1 MIFKNNP
8 ESHFMSQKPFII
20 LCLFIGFAV
29 SSCRN
34 STQQYATSTEF
45 DYEATLESVGFSSE
59 RLARLDSFLIDYVK
73 KGIMPNAITFVA
85 RHGKVV
91 HYKAYGWKNIEKK
104 EPLEQNSIFRIAS
117 QTKALTS
124 VGLMMLYE
132 KSKFLLNDP
141 VSKYIP
147 EFKNPQVLVKINKSD
162 SSYSSRPARREITI
176 RDLLSH
182 TSGIP
187 YGNEVYE
194 KAGIPGVNSLKPLT
208 IGNVVKKIAKLPLNH
223 DPGEA
228 FTYGLNTDV
237 LGYLIEVL
245 SGEPLDEYFRKELF
259 EPLEMRDSYFYLP
272 ADKASR
278 LVTLYENDSLGGS
291 LKACKNVANQT
302 YPVAGAKTYF
312 SGGAGVVG
320 SIKDYANFCK
330 MILNGGS
337 FNGKQLLRR
346 KTIEL
351 MSTNQIGDF
360 EVWQN
365 KNKFGLG
372 FEISTEKS
380 HYLMPG
386 SVGTLGWGGL
396 YSTDYRID
404 PSEDLIMLIYTN
416 ANPFLNPDIN
426 NRFKILVYQAL
437 TGK

>member
-1 MIFKNNP
+1 MN
-8 ESHFMSQKPFII
+8 QKLII
-20 LCLFIGFAV
+20 ACLIIGFVV
-29 SSCRN
+29 SACHN
-34 STQQYATSTEF
+34 STRQKASSAEF
-45 DYEATLESVGFSSE
+45 VYDDTPESVGFSSE
-59 RLARLDSFLIDYVK
+59 RLARIDSLLSDYVK
-73 KGIMPNAITFVA
+73 QGIMPNAITFVA
-85 RHGKVV
+85 RHGEVV

-104 EPLEQNSIFRIAS
+104 EPLELNSIFRIAS

-132 KSKFLLNDP
+132 KSKFLLDDP

-147 EFKNPQVLVKINKSD
+147 EFKNPQVLVKINNSD
-162 SSYSSRPARREITI
+162 SSFTSRPAKREITI
-176 RDLLSH
+176 RDLLTH

-187 YGNEVYE
+187 YENEVYF
-194 KAGIPGVNSLKPLT
+194 KAKIPRVNSLEPIK
-208 IGNVVKKIAKLPLNH
+208 IGDIVKKIAKLPLNH
-223 DPGEA
+223 DPGES
-228 FTYGLNTDV
+228 FTYGLNIDV
-237 LGYLIEVL
+237 IGYLIEVI

-259 EPLEMRDSYFYLP
+259 EPLQMTDSYFYLP

-278 LVTLYENDSLGGS
+278 LVTLYENDSLGGP
-291 LKACKNVANQT
+291 LKVCKNLANQT

-320 SIKDYANFCK
+320 TIQDYANFCK

-337 FNGKQLLRR
+337 FNGKQVLSR

-372 FEISTEKS
+372 FEINTEKS

-404 PSEDLIMLIYTN
+404 PSEDLIILIYTN
-416 ANPFLNPDIN
+416 ANPFFNPDIN
-426 NRFKILVYQAL
+426 TRFKILVYQAL